1 MTELTREE
9 KRERLIEA
17 QYYGMDDIDLF
28 HFVHYCLT
36 EEYKDWSDEGFDEQY
51 KAYFPD
57 DT

>member
-17 QYYGMDDIDLF
+17 QYDGMDFKDLF
-28 HFVHYCLT
+28 HFVHYYLT
-36 EEYKDWSDEGFDEQY
+36 EEYKDWSDESFDEQY